1 MSESMAYLPVF
12 SSMMSPIA
20 MPATG
25 AASGTPASI
34 MAIEPPQTDAI
45 EDEPFDS
52 RMSDTMRIVYANFSS
67 DGITG
72 ASARS
77 ASAP

>member
-1 MSESMAYLPVF
+1 
-12 SSMMSPIA
+12 

-25 AASGTPASI
+25 AVIGTPASI

-45 EDEPFDS
+45 DEEPFDS
-52 RMSDTMRIVYANFSS
+52 RMSDTRRIVYANLSS
-67 DGITG
+67 AGTTG